1 MDYDSFDK
9 AVNNMYNNGSDV
21 LRMKSVRN
29 F

>member
-9 AVNNMYNNGSDV
+9 AINNMYNNSSDV